1 MVYIDIDIVIDIDSY
16 VFSWTFELPR
26 VVFPSFLSEV
36 KGLSMCMGLRGIWVD
51 SIFNIFYLLA
61 VEEML
66 NGTSYSYCKSRI
78 IIKKLDAFIR
88 QSFFKPKSLHLILII
103 ILQSRHFCL
112 PSGMSCKRM
121 REFLKARRRRGPITG
136 FCFPATCQCFS
147 F

>member
-1 MVYIDIDIVIDIDSY
+1 MVNIYISAYIY
-16 VFSWTFELPR
+16 VLFWTLELPR
-26 VVFPSFLSEV
+26 VIFPSFLSEI
-36 KGLSMCMGLRGIWVD
+36 KELSMSMGVRGIRVD